1 VRWAWASLVST
12 NLGIESEVSVEVK
25 VGVADTARE
34 LVLNSSQSQD
44 EIEALVDAA
53 LKDSAGMLSL
63 VDDKGR
69 RFVVPSA
76 RVAYVEIGSSD
87 SRRVGFVT

>member
-1 VRWAWASLVST
+1 M
-12 NLGIESEVSVEVK
+12 EVK

-34 LVLNSSQSQD
+34 LVLNSDQSPD
-44 EIEALVDAA
+44 EIESLVAAA
-53 LKDSAGMLSL
+53 LKSSGGTLSL

-76 RVAYVEIGSSD
+76 RVAYVEIGSAD
-87 SRRVGFVT
+87 SRRVGFAT

>member
-1 VRWAWASLVST
+1 LWSNVRFDA
-12 NLGIESEVSVEVK
+12 EVFVEVK

-34 LVLNSSQSQD
+34 IVLNSTQSPD
-44 EIEALVDAA
+44 EIESLVAAA
-53 LKDSAGMLSL
+53 LKDSAGTLNL

-76 RVAYVEIGSSD
+76 RVAYVEIGTAD
-87 SRRVGFVT
+87 SRRVGFAT

>member
-1 VRWAWASLVST
+1 
-12 NLGIESEVSVEVK
+12 VEVK

-34 LVLNSSQSQD
+34 LVLNSDQTPE
-44 EIEALVDAA
+44 EIESLVASA
-53 LKDSAGMLSL
+53 LKNSAGTLSL

-76 RVAYVEIGSSD
+76 RVAYVEIGTAD
-87 SRRVGFVT
+87 SRRVGFAT

>member
-1 VRWAWASLVST
+1 M
-12 NLGIESEVSVEVK
+12 EVK

-34 LVLNSSQSQD
+34 LVLNSDQTPD
-44 EIEALVDAA
+44 EIESLVASA
-53 LKDSAGMLSL
+53 LKDSAGTLSL

-76 RVAYVEIGSSD
+76 RVAYVEIGTSD

>member
-1 VRWAWASLVST
+1 MRWAWASLVPT
-12 NLGIESEVSVEVK
+12 NVGIESEVSVEVK

-34 LVLNSSQSQD
+34 LVLSSSQSQD

-53 LKDSAGMLSL
+53 LKDSAGLLSL

-76 RVAYVEIGSSD
+76 RVAYVEIGTSD